1 MQSTNKGMRSFR
13 FPSRPFLL
21 VCIFILVPS
30 IVSAFAPPK
39 HTCSHRNVRHFLHW
53 NSHSSSKRSRVAYQ
67 NGRRVVFD
75 ALHHSSLFNTKN
87 DDENDDDLTAP
98 SSDDNNDKARAAGKK
113 IGRQFGFGIL
123 SIFGSALQLAS
134 WLISA
139 GLVFNIF
146 GYGYQFDREA
156 QYGVKIDTLK
166 NIRQDNQMRN
176 EFERMG
182 RGRQSPDPLRSLQ
195 KQQDLEGGKID

>member
-1 MQSTNKGMRSFR
+1 MVF
-13 FPSRPFLL
+13 
-21 VCIFILVPS
+21 IFVLVPS
-30 IVSAFAPPK
+30 IVSAFAPPN
-39 HTCSHRNVRHFLHW
+39 HHVRHFLHW
-53 NSHSSSKRSRVAYQ
+53 NSHASSKGSRVAYQ
-67 NGRRVVFD
+67 NGRGVVFD
-75 ALHHSSLFNTKN
+75 NHHHSSLFNTNN
-87 DDENDDDLTAP
+87 DDENSDDATES

-113 IGRQFGFGIL
+113 IGRNFGFGIL

-139 GLVFNIF
+139 GLVLNIF

-182 RGRQSPDPLRSLQ
+182 KGRQSPDPLRSLQ
-195 KQQDLEGGKID
+195 KQQALEGGKID

>member
-1 MQSTNKGMRSFR
+1 MQSINEGMRSFH
-13 FPSRPFLL
+13 FPSRALLL
-21 VCIFILVPS
+21 VCMFVLVPS
-30 IVSAFAPPK
+30 IVSAFAPPN
-39 HTCSHRNVRHFLHW
+39 HSHRNAVRHFLHW
-53 NSHSSSKRSRVAYQ
+53 NSHASSKRSRVAYQ
-67 NGRRVVFD
+67 NGGKGIVFD
-75 ALHHSSLFNTKN
+75 ARHHSELFNTNN
-87 DDENDDDLTAP
+87 DDDNEDDLTAP
-98 SSDDNNDKARAAGKK
+98 SSDNDKARAAGKK
-113 IGRQFGFGIL
+113 IGRNFGFGIL

-139 GLVFNIF
+139 GLVLNIF

-182 RGRQSPDPLRSLQ
+182 KGRQSPDPLRSLQ
-195 KQQDLEGGKID
+195 KQQALEGGKID

>member
-1 MQSTNKGMRSFR
+1 MHFFR
-13 FPSRPFLL
+13 FPSRVFLL
-21 VCIFILVPS
+21 VCIFVLVPS
-30 IVSAFAPPK
+30 IASAFAP
-39 HTCSHRNVRHFLHW
+39 HHRNVRHFWHW
-53 NSHSSSKRSRVAYQ
+53 NSHASSKRSKVAYQ
-67 NGRRVVFD
+67 NGGRGIVFD
-75 ALHHSSLFNTKN
+75 DHHHSALFNANN
-87 DDENDDDLTAP
+87 DDENSDDATES
-98 SSDDNNDKARAAGKK
+98 SSDDINDKARAAGKK
-113 IGRQFGFGIL
+113 IGRNFGFGIL

-139 GLVFNIF
+139 GLVLNIF

-182 RGRQSPDPLRSLQ
+182 KGRQSPDPLRSLQ
-195 KQQDLEGGKID
+195 KQQALEGGKID